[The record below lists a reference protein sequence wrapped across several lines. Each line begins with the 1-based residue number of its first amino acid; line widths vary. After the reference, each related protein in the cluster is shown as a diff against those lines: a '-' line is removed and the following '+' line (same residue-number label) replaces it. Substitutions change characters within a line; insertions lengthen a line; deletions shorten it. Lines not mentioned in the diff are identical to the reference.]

1 MAVLTRIVAAAALV
15 SIALA
20 PVASASAAE
29 VYGVAAQ
36 RARAHHERA
45 ANVNAHTGGER
56 RKRAVAKRCAA
67 PSSSLH
73 TTKTTSSEHE
83 TSTSVHTTEVHTTTT
98 HKVVVKPSTTSHA
111 AATTKAVST
120 GGGGGGGS
128 GKKGLAWSGSNQ
140 QLDAFTSVPIK
151 FIYNWG
157 ATPPKKSGILS
168 CSMLWG
174 EKNLDAFRSARNDYD
189 CLMGPNEFNLG
200 SQSGLSVQ
208 QVYQLWKDEILPHG
222 GGKTLISPSVTTAN
236 TGLPDMQQLIKLC
249 GGDCGWTA
257 VSVHYYGNS
266 ADDLIKWV
274 TDFRT
279 GLGYPDIWITEWS
292 CQPFNGDPDCTSDQ
306 AWAMLQGTVKWA
318 EATSWVKAYAPYGF
332 AEDLGNVNPL
342 NALMTGSGKPSAM
355 GSWYLNN

>member
-45 ANVNAHTGGER
+45 ANVNANTSGER

-73 TTKTTSSEHE
+73 STKTTSSEHS

-98 HKVVVKPSTTSHA
+98 HKEVQKPSTTTHA
-111 AATTKAVST
+111 AATTKAVSSGN
-120 GGGGGGGS
+120 GGGAGS
-128 GKKGLAWSGSNQ
+128 GKKGLAWSGSND
-140 QLDAFTSVPIK
+140 QLAAFTQGDIK
-151 FIYNWG
+151 YIYTWG
-157 ATPPKKSGILS
+157 ATPPKVDGVLS

-174 EKNLDAFRSARNDYD
+174 EKNLDAFRKARSSYD

-200 SQSGLSVQ
+200 SQSGLSVS
-208 QVYQLWKDEILPHG
+208 QVHELWVNEILPYKNG
-222 GGKTLISPSVTTAN
+222 RFLVSPSVTTAP
-236 TGLPDMQQLIKLC
+236 TGLPDMQELMKMC
-249 GGDCGWTA
+249 GGDCGWDV

-274 TDFRT
+274 NNFWA
-279 GLGYPDIWITEWS
+279 GLGKPKLWITEWS
-292 CQPFNGDPDCTSDQ
+292 CQPFNGDPNCSSDQ
-306 AWAMLQGTVKWA
+306 AWAMLQGVTKWA
-318 EATSWVKAYAPYGF
+318 AETDYVLGMSPYGWS
-332 AEDLGNVNPL
+332 EDLGNVDAV
-342 NALMTGSGKPSAM
+342 NALMTSSGKPSAM
-355 GSWYLNN
+355 GSWFLNY